1 MRAFLLVILVVV
13 GCKKEPPPVEVPTTA
28 KVNPTSPGPTEVP
41 LGGAYHAVRCGD
53 VMAVWA
59 GNADALKDLATEGT
73 AAPKSFGVTGL
84 SFRFADGTQQP
95 FMPTGS
101 LTFSDW
107 SFSIFS
113 PDCSHVALL
122 QDRFGPYTLVPTS
135 TLRGL
140 VGAKTVRAEGTEG
153 AVHDGFRW
161 TSGSA
166 FEFVASS
173 GGGAR
178 VLSGDA
184 TQGTLKAV
192 FEAAE
197 APRGV
202 RRGASGWEV
211 VK

>member
-1 MRAFLLVILVVV
+1 MRAFLLLTLVVA
-13 GCKKEPPPVEVPTTA
+13 GCKKEAAPSEVSPPA
-28 KVNPTSPGPTEVP
+28 KVNPTSPGPTEVA
-41 LGGAYHAVRCGD
+41 LDGAYHAVRCGD
-53 VMAVWA
+53 VTAVWA
-59 GNADALKDLATEGT
+59 GSADALKDLATEST

-95 FMPTGS
+95 FTPTGS

-107 SFSIFS
+107 SFDIFS

-122 QDRFGPYTLVPTS
+122 QDRFGPYTLVETS
-135 TLRGL
+135 GLRGL
-140 VGAKTVRAEGTEG
+140 VGGKTVKADGSEG

-184 TQGTLKAV
+184 TQATLKTV